1 MAGGRV
7 RWIEMFA
14 PGEHRPQDAGVLVS
28 DGNEGAGVAHA
39 RLQLNDPAG
48 EPVVASGRGE
58 DRGARALEQ

>member
-1 MAGGRV
+1 M
-7 RWIEMFA
+7 
-14 PGEHRPQDAGVLVS
+14 LVS